1 MLLTALLF
9 ALAAPTS
16 SPKPVRV
23 LIETELGRIEL
34 EIDTAKAPATA
45 ANFLRYV
52 DAGRYDGGRFHRT
65 VTLGN
70 QPQSP
75 VKIEV
80 IQAGVAPEREK
91 EDFPAIALERTRDTG
106 LRHQD
111 GTLSMARD
119 GPDTATSDFFIC
131 IGDQPELDFGGKRN
145 PDGQG
150 FAAFGRVVKGMDVVR
165 KIQARPGRGS
175 DAQAADSHPARPPA
189 VVPAAR
195 RASARR
201 CAYHEERWLCRS
213 RLPPTAGLARACS
226 LNRSPEPAALAA
238 SS

>member
-1 MLLTALLF
+1 LILTTLFVALT
-9 ALAAPTS
+9 LAAPA
-16 SPKPVRV
+16 PGAPLVRV
-23 LIETELGRIEL
+23 LIETELGAIEL
-34 EIDTAKAPATA
+34 ELDAAMAPATG

-52 DAGRYDGGRFHRT
+52 DARRYDGGRFHRT

-80 IQAGVAPEREK
+80 IQGGVAPEHEK
-91 EDFPAIALERTRDTG
+91 DDFPAIAIERTRDTG
-106 LRHQD
+106 LRHRD

-119 GPDTATSDFFIC
+119 EPNSATSDIFIC

-165 KIQARPGRGS
+165 KIQA
-175 DAQAADSHPARPPA
+175 ARAEGQKLTPP
-189 VVPAAR
+189 VRILRAR
-195 RASARR
+195 R
-201 CAYHEERWLCRS
+201 L
-213 RLPPTAGLARACS
+213 
-226 LNRSPEPAALAA
+226 
-238 SS
+238 